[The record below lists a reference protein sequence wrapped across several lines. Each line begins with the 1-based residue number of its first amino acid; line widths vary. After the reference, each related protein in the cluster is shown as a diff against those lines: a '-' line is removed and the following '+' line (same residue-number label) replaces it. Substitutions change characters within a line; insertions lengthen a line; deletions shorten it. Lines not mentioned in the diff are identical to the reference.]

1 MSQYSC
7 QASWQTPAS
16 VSGRSL
22 QVQRACQG
30 RLSSR
35 LSRVCHEYQTE
46 CRSAM
51 STTLVSN
58 PEMNG
63 LLGHSSSFCQ
73 SVRHGTVCHGDSG
86 LRVRVLIGVCLLELS
101 HQESSNQSRGD
112 QGARGM
118 HPSNQ
123 DLRVM
128 MPSCDH
134 LIWHACC
141 HDVVRCFS
149 NAYRYCNE
157 VLGSH
162 GNSLEKNAE
171 RKGHLLF
178 HVVRFLCSRGK
189 VSQ

>member
-1 MSQYSC
+1 M
-7 QASWQTPAS
+7 ASITIND
-16 VSGRSL
+16 
-22 QVQRACQG
+22 
-30 RLSSR
+30 
-35 LSRVCHEYQTE
+35 
-46 CRSAM
+46 
-51 STTLVSN
+51 LVSN
-58 PEMNG
+58 PELNG

-73 SVRHGTVCHGDSG
+73 SVRHGKVCHADSG

-112 QGARGM
+112 RGARGT

-123 DLRVM
+123 NLRVM

-171 RKGHLLF
+171 RKGQLLF
-178 HVVRFLCSRGK
+178 HVVRFLCSAFQCLYFEFCFQSSSDFGAVLSPINVWTAEAATSLPRLSEARISRTET
-189 VSQ
+189 V